1 MSSYPYIIS
10 ENSLTVFLQGE
21 AFTVDATAPNYQAIE
36 SALADGVMDED
47 YLRSLFGGYD
57 TSAAMLFDDSANN
70 GLVKVTRNGVT
81 YAGHVVNSVL
91 ADRMVDIADKGLPL
105 EPWVNFLNKVMANP
119 EPFAQEELYLWLAKS
134 DLPITDDG
142 DFLAYKKVNDDFT
155 DIYSGTI
162 DNSPG
167 QTVVMPGGRSEVDND
182 RDNLCSIGL
191 HFCSKS
197 YLPQFGRQDGD
208 RVVLVKVNPTDVVSI
223 PADYQNAKGRT
234 WKYEVVQEITGL
246 DPHEINLPPVVHVED
261 SDIYT
266 DFVWSPEDDD
276 WDDDF
281 DDDWDAL
288 IDEDDNPWSAPAP
301 QQVKG
306 FWKTIWQKVTA

>member
-1 MSSYPYIIS
+1 MNSYPYIIS

-36 SALADGVMDED
+36 AWLANPGDDENV
-47 YLRSLFGGYD
+47 LRSLFGGYD

-81 YAGHVVNSVL
+81 YAGHVVNSAL

-105 EPWVNFLNKVMANP
+105 EPWVNFLIKVKANP
-119 EPFAQEELYLWLAKS
+119 ESFAQDELYLWLAKS

-167 QTVVMPGGRSEVDND
+167 QTVVMPGGRSEVDTN
-182 RDNLCSIGL
+182 RENLCSIGL
-191 HFCSKS
+191 HFCSRS
-197 YLPQFGRQDGD
+197 YLPEFGRGDGV

-223 PADYQNAKGRT
+223 PADYENAKGRT

-246 DPHEINLPPVVHVED
+246 SPYEINLPPVVHVED
-261 SDIYT
+261 NDIYT
-266 DFVWSPEDDD
+266 EFVWTPEDDD
-276 WDDDF
+276 WDDDDF
-281 DDDWDAL
+281 DQ
-288 IDEDDNPWSAPAP
+288 E
-301 QQVKG
+301 
-306 FWKTIWQKVTA
+306 